1 MLEGYSLITGGAGFI
16 GSNLADALLRDGRE
30 VVLLDNLSRPGVIR
44 NADWLKRRHDGAV
57 RLEVGDVTDP
67 EVVDPL
73 VQGASEIYHLAAQV
87 AVTTS
92 MKDPRHDLTTNL
104 IGTFNL
110 LDAARQRSRPPSFLF
125 TSTNKIYGALED
137 VGVERS
143 GSRYVFSDGRHGI
156 DESAPLDFHSPYGC
170 SKGAADQYVRDYARV
185 FGVPTVVFRMSCIY
199 GRRQW
204 GTEDQGWVA
213 HFGRA
218 ILSGEPITIYGD
230 GRQVR
235 DILWVDDLIA
245 AMRAAMRDPEHSA
258 GQIFNVGGGPQ
269 RAVSVRD
276 VAERLMD
283 VTGREVPIHMADWRA
298 GDQRIYV
305 SDTSRIQHRLGW
317 APRVGVSDGLDR
329 LVQWLEEAEGMQGGA
344 ARAASSSTMPAA
356 S

>member
-16 GSNLADALLRDGRE
+16 GSNLADALLRDGKE
-30 VVLLDNLSRPGVIR
+30 VVLLDNLSRPGVMR
-44 NADWLKRRHDGAV
+44 NAEWLKRRHDGSV
-57 RLEVGDVTDP
+57 RLEVGDVTDADL
-67 EVVDPL
+67 VDEL
-73 VQGASEIYHLAAQV
+73 VEGASEIYHLAAQV

-92 MKDPRHDLTTNL
+92 LEDPRADLTTNL

-125 TSTNKIYGALED
+125 TSTNKIYGALDD

-143 GSRYVFSDGRHGI
+143 GSRYVFADGREGI
-156 DESAPLDFHSPYGC
+156 DETAPMDFYSPYGC
-170 SKGAADQYVRDYARV
+170 SKGAADQYVRDYARI
-185 FGVPTVVFRMSCIY
+185 FDVPTVVFRMSCIY

-218 ILSGEPITIYGD
+218 ILAGDPITIYGD

-235 DILWVDDLIA
+235 DILWIDDLVA
-245 AMRAAMRDPEHSA
+245 AMRAAMRNTDDSA

-276 VAERLMD
+276 VAEHLMD
-283 VTGREVPIHMADWRA
+283 LTGREVPIHMADWRA

-305 SDTSRIQHRLGW
+305 SDTVAHR
-317 APRVGVSDGLDR
+317 A
-329 LVQWLEEAEGMQGGA
+329 
-344 ARAASSSTMPAA
+344 
-356 S
+356 